1 MMRTHDLGSRWHQT
15 QLGRVDEEIAR
26 LAAICDIRMLDP
38 GVIERVIRDDETVCG
53 RSSKKAFRQ
62 LRALVKMHYALT
74 ADSLAALGP
83 EESARIVDSIRTR
96 LRARYDLGGG
106 R

>member
-1 MMRTHDLGSRWHQT
+1 MAHAVH
-15 QLGRVDEEIAR
+15 
-26 LAAICDIRMLDP
+26 
-38 GVIERVIRDDETVCG
+38 GVIERVIAGDETVCA

-74 ADSLAALGP
+74 DDRLLALGP
-83 EESARIVDSIRTR
+83 DESAKILISIRAR
-96 LRARYDLGGG
+96 LRARYDLGGK